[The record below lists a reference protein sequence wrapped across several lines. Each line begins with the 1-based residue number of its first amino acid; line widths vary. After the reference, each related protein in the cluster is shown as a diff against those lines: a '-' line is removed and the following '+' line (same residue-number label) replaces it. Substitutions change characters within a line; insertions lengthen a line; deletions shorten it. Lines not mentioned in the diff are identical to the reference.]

1 MLFQNHI
8 LKNYVRKQAFWAI
21 FFAIVGL
28 LLLKLLFDYLAEID
42 SIKDGYNYTQALM
55 FTLLNAPEALQEY
68 MPIGAL
74 VGAVIGLGILANHSE
89 LTVMQASGLSRFRI
103 VAWVLQPAMIFVILG
118 ILLSQ
123 FVLPTTNA
131 LASQIKHKKP
141 IVATHLDG
149 YWEKTA
155 DKIVHIQHVNKQGDL
170 QNAKIWQF
178 NDKGEILSVTQ
189 AKTGK
194 FSQNTT
200 QSGWQLHDVQQLNI
214 LSNGRSE
221 LQKYPTLFAKLPI
234 EPSAIYLLTMQPSNM
249 SLTDLYAHKRL
260 LNKDGRRSLIHEV
273 TFWQKAL
280 SPFAVLSLVLVAC
293 SFVFGSLR
301 SQSLGFRIVIAL
313 LVGLL
318 FSYVQDLVGFIS
330 LSTGFSPLVMVLLPI
345 IISAVVG
352 IYLIKRKN

>member
-1 MLFQNHI
+1 MLLQNQI
-8 LKNYVRKQAFWAI
+8 LKNYVRKQAFWTI

-28 LLLKLLFDYLAEID
+28 LLLKLLFDYLAELD
-42 SIKDGYNYTQALM
+42 SIKDGYNYTQALI
-55 FTLLNAPEALQEY
+55 FTVLNAPESLQEY

-74 VGAVIGLGILANHSE
+74 VGAVVGLGILANHSE

-103 VAWVLQPAMIFVILG
+103 VAWVLQPAMIFVLLG

-149 YWEKTA
+149 YWEKTTNQ
-155 DKIVHIQHVNKQGDL
+155 IVHIQHVNKQGDL
-170 QNAKIWQF
+170 QNAKIWQL
-178 NDKGEILSVTQ
+178 NDKGEIISVTQ

-200 QSGWQLHDVQQLNI
+200 QSGWQLHDVQQLN
-214 LSNGRSE
+214 LTPMGNSE
-221 LQKYPTLFAKLPI
+221 LQKHSTLFTNLPI
-234 EPSAIYLLTMQPSNM
+234 EPSAIYLLTLQPSNM

-260 LNKDGRRSLIHEV
+260 LNKDGRHSLIHEV

-301 SQSLGFRIVIAL
+301 HQSLGFRIVIAL

-318 FSYVQDLVGFIS
+318 FSYLQDLVGFIS

-345 IISAVVG
+345 IISALVG
-352 IYLIKRKN
+352 IYLIKSKN